1 MPMHRRAALIAL
13 SLSLVALAG
22 CQKPQGTQTAQASQ
36 DKQPKILATV
46 NGVPITELD
55 VAFKMS
61 KTHGTPASQQPER
74 TLDDV
79 IKEELLYQQG
89 LKLGLDKDPGYRAQ
103 IEKLE
108 RQVANLKRIEMTRRV
123 FNQEVAARIDITTDE
138 VKRYYDNNK
147 TRIGTELR
155 LGMLSF
161 GTKEAAEEALQKIRT
176 GTGFE
181 TLAGVASAGAT
192 APAPGGGRAWDL
204 GFTAWDQIPADF
216 LDAVYRL
223 KPGEVSPVV
232 SMKET
237 GFYLFKLLDT
247 RPNPK
252 ADYTSMAGLISN
264 RLREQRVSEGY
275 RTLEEQLKRSAKIER
290 F

>member
-1 MPMHRRAALIAL
+1 MPIYRRAALLTLTFLLAG
-13 SLSLVALAG
+13 LVG
-22 CQKPQGTQTAQASQ
+22 CQKQQGTKTAQASQ
-36 DKQPKILATV
+36 DKQPKVLAKV

-61 KTHGTPASQQPER
+61 KSHGTPASQQPER

-123 FNQEVAARIDITTDE
+123 FNQEIAAKINITTDE

-147 TRIGTELR
+147 TRISSELR

-161 GTKEAAEEALQKIRT
+161 GTKEAAEEALQKIKN
-176 GTGFE
+176 GTSFE
-181 TLAGVASAGAT
+181 EVAGAGAPGH
-192 APAPGGGRAWDL
+192 APAGPRNWDL
-204 GFTAWDQIPADF
+204 GFTGWDQIPADF

-252 ADYTSMAGLISN
+252 ADYASMEGIVSN
-264 RLREQRVSEGY
+264 RLREQRVNDGY

>member
-1 MPMHRRAALIAL
+1 MPMYRRAVITAMLL
-13 SLSLVALAG
+13 LVCLVG
-22 CQKPQGTQTAQASQ
+22 CRQKASQ
-36 DKQPKILATV
+36 PASASQEKEPKLLAKV

-61 KTHGTPASQQPER
+61 KSHGTPDSQRPER
-74 TLDDV
+74 TLEDV

-123 FNQEVAARIDITTDE
+123 FNQEVASKVSIGTDD

-147 TRIGTELR
+147 AKISTDLH

-161 GTKEAAEEALQKIRT
+161 GSKEAAEETLKKIR
-176 GTGFE
+176 
-181 TLAGVASAGAT
+181 AGASFESVAGAAAT
-192 APAPGGGRAWDL
+192 EVHGPAAAGKATWDL
-204 GFTAWDQIPADF
+204 GFTGWDQIPADF

-223 KPGEVSPVV
+223 KAGEVSEVV
-232 SMKET
+232 SMKGT
-237 GFYLFKLLDT
+237 GFYLFKLLGS

-252 ADYTSMAGLISN
+252 ADYDSMAGTITN
-264 RLREQRVSEGY
+264 RLREQQVSEGY
-275 RTLEEQLKRSAKIER
+275 RKLEEQLKHSAKIER

>member
-1 MPMHRRAALIAL
+1 MPMYRRAALL
-13 SLSLVALAG
+13 TLTFLLAGLLG
-22 CQKPQGTQTAQASQ
+22 CQKQQGSQTAQASQ
-36 DKQPKILATV
+36 EKQPKLLAKV

-61 KTHGTPASQQPER
+61 KSHGTPNSQQPER

-123 FNQEVAARIDITTDE
+123 FNQEVAAKIDIKTDE

-147 TRIGTELR
+147 TRIATELR

-161 GTKEAAEEALQKIRT
+161 GTKEAAEEALQKIRG
-176 GTGFE
+176 GTSFE
-181 TLAGVASAGAT
+181 TLAGAAVSA
-192 APAPGGGRAWDL
+192 APGGAPGGQRAWDL

-232 SMKET
+232 SMKGT
-237 GFYLFKLLDT
+237 GFYLFKLLEQ

-252 ADYTSMAGLISN
+252 ADYTSMAGVISN